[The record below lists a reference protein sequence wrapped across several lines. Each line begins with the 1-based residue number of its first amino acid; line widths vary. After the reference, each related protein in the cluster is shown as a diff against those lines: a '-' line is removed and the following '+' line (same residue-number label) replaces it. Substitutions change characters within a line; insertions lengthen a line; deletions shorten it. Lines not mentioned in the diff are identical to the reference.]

1 MVTVDL
7 LTCAKDTEQEILLQQ
22 LYRVVENF

>member
-7 LTCAKDTEQEILLQQ
+7 LTCAKDIEQEILLQQ